1 MGDMAN
7 QVDHGAQR
15 IADGNEFDAAAQKG
29 WNFFTKFLLANVVS
43 VVATLLVIGL
53 LTVWR

>member
-1 MGDMAN
+1 MAN
-7 QVDHGAQR
+7 QMDQGAQS
-15 IADGNEFDAAAQKG
+15 INEGDNDPFDATAQRG

-43 VVATLLVIGL
+43 ATATLVVIGL

>member
-1 MGDMAN
+1 MAN
-7 QVDHGAQR
+7 QMDQGAQSMVEGEG
-15 IADGNEFDAAAQKG
+15 DPFDTASQNG

-43 VVATLLVIGL
+43 AAATLVVIGL